1 MEKLQLKNELVVK
14 KSEQLVYGK
23 YKLSATAQKLVTTVV
38 SLVQKEDEYNKEYC
52 ILAKDFI
59 ELSGT
64 KTNDRDALKNACEE
78 ILSKPLKI
86 STERG
91 WLMANWCNDIEYVHE
106 KGIITYKVSEKLK
119 PYIIDLKNNYLKYD
133 LKNILPLKS
142 EYSIRVYEW
151 LKDIYNTK
159 QRYNKKIIE
168 EFEIDFLRERLIV
181 PGSYNFGMM
190 KDRVIE
196 KAKQDL
202 EKHTDIRFTY
212 QALKKGGGNTFTHI
226 EFTISKNFDVLEE
239 MEKIEQLPHYLQS
252 YLNFVNKL
260 RTIYKETSK
269 YFMQLK
275 IDLGDGDKSYFFG
288 INKDDLIYAMPFDGG
303 DSIQV
308 SKAKAEIIYNSSY
321 LTAQHSKTY
330 RDFLTVHKG
339 DFWDLAKDEESRDYY
354 KSLATE
360 ISTVLK
366 SNDPRIKPMF

>member
-1 MEKLQLKNELVVK
+1 MEKLELKNELVVK

-151 LKDIYNTK
+151 LKDIYNSK
-159 QRYNKKIIE
+159 QRYNKKMIE

-181 PGSYNFGMM
+181 PDSYNTNNLFT
-190 KDRVIE
+190 RVID
-196 KAKQDL
+196 KAKEDL

-212 QALKKGGGNTFTHI
+212 QALKKGSGNTFTHI
-226 EFTISKNFDVLEE
+226 EFIISKNFDVLEE

-260 RTIYKETSK
+260 RAIYKETSK

-308 SKAKAEIIYNSSY
+308 SKAKAETVYNSAY

-330 RDFLTVHKG
+330 RDFLTVYKG

-354 KSLATE
+354 KSLAAE

>member
-1 MEKLQLKNELVVK
+1 MEKLELKNKLVVK

-151 LKDIYNTK
+151 LKDIYNSK
-159 QRYNKKIIE
+159 QRYNKKMIE

-181 PGSYNFGMM
+181 PDSYNTNNVFT
-190 KDRVIE
+190 RVID
-196 KAKQDL
+196 KAKEDL

-354 KSLATE
+354 KSLAAE

>member
-1 MEKLQLKNELVVK
+1 MEKLELKNELVVK

-151 LKDIYNTK
+151 LKDIYNSK
-159 QRYNKKIIE
+159 ERYNKKMIE

-181 PGSYNFGMM
+181 PDSYNTNNVFT
-190 KDRVIE
+190 RVID
-196 KAKQDL
+196 KAKEDL

-212 QALKKGGGNTFTHI
+212 QALKKGSGNTFTHI

-330 RDFLTVHKG
+330 RDFLTIHKG

>member
-1 MEKLQLKNELVVK
+1 MEKLELKNKLVVK

-151 LKDIYNTK
+151 LKDIYNSK

-181 PGSYNFGMM
+181 PDSYNTNNVFT
-190 KDRVIE
+190 RVID
-196 KAKQDL
+196 KAKEDL

-226 EFTISKNFDVLEE
+226 EFIISKNFDVLEE

>member
-1 MEKLQLKNELVVK
+1 MEKLELKNELVVK

-181 PGSYNFGMM
+181 PSSYNFGMM

>member
-1 MEKLQLKNELVVK
+1 MERLELKKDLEVK

-23 YKLSATAQKLVTTVV
+23 YKLSATAQKLVTTVI
-38 SLVQKEDEYNKEYC
+38 SLVQEEDEYNKEYC

-86 STERG
+86 STGRG

-151 LKDIYNTK
+151 LKDIYNSK
-159 QRYNKKIIE
+159 QRYNKKMIE
-168 EFEIDFLRERLIV
+168 EFEIDFLRERFLV
-181 PGSYNFGMM
+181 PDSYNTNNVFT
-190 KDRVIE
+190 RVID
-196 KAKQDL
+196 KAKEDL
-202 EKHTDIRFTY
+202 EQHTDIRFTY
-212 QALKKGGGNTFTHI
+212 QALKKGGGKTFTHI

-260 RTIYKETSK
+260 RAIYKETSK

-308 SKAKAEIIYNSSY
+308 SKAKAETVYNSAY

-330 RDFLTVHKG
+330 RDFLTVYKG

-354 KSLATE
+354 KSLAAE

>member
-1 MEKLQLKNELVVK
+1 MEKLELKNELVVK

-181 PGSYNFGMM
+181 PGSYNTNNVFT
-190 KDRVIE
+190 RVIE
-196 KAKQDL
+196 KAKEDL

-212 QALKKGGGNTFTHI
+212 QALKKGGGNAFTHI

-260 RTIYKETSK
+260 RAIYKETSK

-308 SKAKAEIIYNSSY
+308 SKAKAETVYNSAY

-330 RDFLTVHKG
+330 RDFLTVYKG

-354 KSLATE
+354 KSLAAE

>member
-1 MEKLQLKNELVVK
+1 MEKLELKNKLVVK

-181 PGSYNFGMM
+181 PSSYNFGMM

-330 RDFLTVHKG
+330 RDFLTVYKG

-360 ISTVLK
+360 ITTILK

>member
-1 MEKLQLKNELVVK
+1 MEKLELKNELVVK

-181 PGSYNFGMM
+181 PSSYNFGMM

-330 RDFLTVHKG
+330 RDFLTVYKG

-354 KSLATE
+354 KSLAAE